1 MELGTCDWLAC
12 DRDSEGKMGF
22 VVGIQSSPAFL
33 CEKHRDEF
41 HRLADAQDFDALRIA
56 FADVLDHRKP

>member
-1 MELGTCDWLAC
+1 
-12 DRDSEGKMGF
+12 MGF